1 MIIESL
7 ESYRFLMGIVI
18 GLAVAAPIGPV
29 NVICIQKAM
38 KNGVAG
44 AFLVGLGAAVG
55 DAVFG
60 ALAAFGVG
68 AVTSFVAVHASWF
81 EGMGAFILLVMGY
94 VSWRAS
100 PHLSDPVPSAGD
112 VARGA
117 LATFSLTLSNPITAL
132 GFVALIAGIGLSRDM
147 TMLAAAQLT
156 AGVFAGS
163 ALWWLFISNVAGA
176 IRHRLDDRHLLYIN
190 RGSAVMVW
198 GFAVVAAVR
207 AVS

>member
-1 MIIESL
+1 MILESL

-38 KNGVAG
+38 KNGVMG
-44 AFLVGLGAAVG
+44 AFLVGMGAAVG

-60 ALAAFGVG
+60 AVAAFGVG
-68 AVTSFVAVHASWF
+68 AVTRFVTLHASWF
-81 EGMGAFILLVMGY
+81 EGVGAGILLLMGY
-94 VSWRAS
+94 LSWRAM
-100 PHLSDPVPSAGD
+100 PHLSDPVPRAGD

-117 LATFSLTLSNPITAL
+117 LATFTLTLSNPLTAL
-132 GFVALIAGIGLSRDM
+132 GFVALIAGTGLSQGM
-147 TMLAAAQLT
+147 TTLAAAQLT

-163 ALWWLFISNVAGA
+163 ALWWLFICNVAGA
-176 IRHRLDDRHLLYIN
+176 IRNRLSDRHLLYIN
-190 RGSAVMVW
+190 RGSAILIW
-198 GFAVVAAVR
+198 IFAAVAVVR